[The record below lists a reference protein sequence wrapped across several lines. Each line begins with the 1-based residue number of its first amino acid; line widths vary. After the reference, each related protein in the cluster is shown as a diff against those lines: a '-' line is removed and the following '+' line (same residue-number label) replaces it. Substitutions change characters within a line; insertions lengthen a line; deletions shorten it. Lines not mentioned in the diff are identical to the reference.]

1 MANFAKAITVVL
13 ANEGGYVNDPSDA
26 GGETNFGICKRDN
39 PTIDIANLTEKSAS
53 AYYLKNWWTP
63 YNFALINDDQ
73 IACYFFDHAVNVGM
87 VPMTKIVQTVIQ
99 DIMHAAN
106 VWTGISIDGVLGPI
120 TASLINKY
128 LTKDSILKI
137 QEKLWGHYL
146 RIIEAH
152 PEDQKYYIGWH
163 RRTFQ
168 NL

>member
-1 MANFAKAITVVL
+1 MANFDAAIKVVL
-13 ANEGGYVNDPSDA
+13 KNEGGYVNDVCDA
-26 GGETNFGICKRDN
+26 GGRTNFGICARDN
-39 PTIDIANLTEKSAS
+39 PTMDIEHLTEAS
-53 AYYLKNWWTP
+53 ATKYYLNTWWTP
-63 YNFALINDDQ
+63 NNFALINDDQ

-99 DIMHAAN
+99 DIMHASN

-137 QEKLWGHYL
+137 QEKLWGHYQ

-152 PEDQKYYIGWH
+152 PEDQKYYHGWH
-163 RRTFQ
+163 NRTFQ
-168 NL
+168 NI